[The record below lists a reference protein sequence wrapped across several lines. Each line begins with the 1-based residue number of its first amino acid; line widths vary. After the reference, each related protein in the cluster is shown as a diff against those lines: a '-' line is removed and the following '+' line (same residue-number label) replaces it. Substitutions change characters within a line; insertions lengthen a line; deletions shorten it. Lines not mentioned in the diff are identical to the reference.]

1 VCTNRHLFL
10 QTGLKKNV
18 GTIHFTF
25 GGRLGVSQTGADNR
39 LRSNLTDFFISN
51 ISALENRKK
60 GFYASRLPNNEE
72 ITVDGFLYEAA
83 KKLNSFQNIKIKI

>member
-1 VCTNRHLFL
+1 MHKMSSFPPNR
-10 QTGLKKNV
+10 GLKKNA
-18 GTIHFTF
+18 GTIHFMI

-60 GFYASRLPNNEE
+60 GFYASRLPKTEE
-72 ITVDGFLYEAA
+72 IRWIFV
-83 KKLNSFQNIKIKI
+83 